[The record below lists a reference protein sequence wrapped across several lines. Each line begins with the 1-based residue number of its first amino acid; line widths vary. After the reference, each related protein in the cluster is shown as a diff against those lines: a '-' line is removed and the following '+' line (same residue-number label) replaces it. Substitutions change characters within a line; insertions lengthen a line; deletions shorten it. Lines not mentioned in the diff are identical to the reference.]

1 MTVAQMRDHI
11 AKVYDGPSWK
21 ERVYYHMP
29 DSQVIAIYNNF
40 LKRDIFRKK
49 KLKTSPRESDYKQ
62 LNLFDDFGIRN
73 GEKS

>member
-1 MTVAQMRDHI
+1 MTVAQMREHI
-11 AKVYDGPSWK
+11 SKVYDGPGWK

-40 LKRDIFRKK
+40 LKRDIFRKRK
-49 KLKTSPRESDYKQ
+49 SKTRSRESEYRQ
-62 LNLFDDFGIRN
+62 LNLFDDFGIVK